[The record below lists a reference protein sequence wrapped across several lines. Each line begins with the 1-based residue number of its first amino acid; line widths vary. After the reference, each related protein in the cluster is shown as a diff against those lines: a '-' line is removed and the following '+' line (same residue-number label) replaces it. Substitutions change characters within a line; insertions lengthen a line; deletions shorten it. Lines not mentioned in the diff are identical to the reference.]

1 MQRVTRSTA
10 AAVLPA
16 APASPGTPGYFTGGD
31 PVSNVPATVPG
42 YEWFNGVQEE
52 LIGVIIRAGLAPDQA
67 DLAQLRKSLDRL
79 FGGGLR
85 TVAANVTLSPDDA
98 GVVLVDAATAS
109 RTITLPAAN
118 AANGR
123 PLRFTFVRVDA
134 AGANSV
140 VLARAGADTIEGLTQ
155 IGLGVGRRLT
165 MVSDGASA
173 WRVTAAN
180 DPRGEMQVF
189 TSSGT
194 FTVPAGVSRV
204 RVTCTGGGGAGAG
217 TTPNGG
223 GGGGAAGQTAIG
235 WYDVTPGSAITVT
248 VGAGGAAG
256 AGDGGAGGTSSFGAY
271 CSAPGGAGG
280 TSATGAGGHSASA
293 ATGGQ
298 VNLFGGD
305 GGDGTSSAGAGTMGG
320 AGGASYWGGGGRM
333 ATISG
338 GGGLAGRA
346 PGSGGGGAYAA
357 GVAGSANGG
366 AGAAGI
372 VIVEW

>member
-52 LIGVIIRAGLAPDQA
+52 LIGVILRAGLAPDQA

-85 TVAANVTLSPDDA
+85 TVAANTALLPDDA

-140 VLARAGADTIEGLTQ
+140 ALARAGADTIEGLTQ

-180 DPRGEMQVF
+180 GPRGEMQVF

-194 FTVPAGVSRV
+194 FTVPDGVTRIRV
-204 RVTCTGGGGAGAG
+204 RVV
-217 TTPNGG
+217 GG
-223 GGGGAAGQTAIG
+223 GGGGGRGSGTNAAAGGGAGGYAEG
-235 WYDVTPGSAITVT
+235 WYDVTPGSTYTVT
-248 VGAGGAAG
+248 VGAGGAG
-256 AGDGGAGGTSSFGAY
+256 ATSPGSGGSPGGTTSFGALL
-271 CSAPGGAGG
+271 
-280 TSATGAGGHSASA
+280 SATGGSGQSPLEAGGSGGSGA
-293 ATGGQ
+293 GGQ
-298 VNLFGGD
+298 VNAGGGD
-305 GGDGTSSAGAGTMGG
+305 GFDATGGATTMGG
-320 AGGASYWGGGGRM
+320 AGGNSVFGGGGR
-333 ATISG
+333 AGTAAGTNGKAFGAG
-338 GGGLAGRA
+338 GGGSYGAGT
-346 PGSGGGGAYAA
+346 PG
-357 GVAGSANGG
+357 NGG
-366 AGAAGI
+366 SGAAGI
-372 VIVEW
+372 CIVEW